1 MLNETLQNIPIA
13 DPMTNQILSMLP
25 AKEYGQMLSLLEPV
39 SFTFGEI
46 LYQPSDLIE
55 NVYFPISGIVSL
67 LSSSER
73 NTQMSIAMI
82 GREGIIGLPAFHRI
96 GVLGYQA
103 VVTIEGSALKMKT
116 IDFLDSCES
125 GGVLHGLLQRY
136 ANLTITRMSQ
146 LLVCSRFHPI
156 ESQTVCW
163 LLMTHDRIQQNEL
176 PVRQADTAKL
186 LGMRREAITLIMGKL
201 RKQQLISYK
210 HGLLTIVN
218 RAGIEAIACPCYGII
233 KAEEESFLG

>member
-1 MLNETLQNIPIA
+1 MLNETLQNIPFA
-13 DPMTNQILSMLP
+13 EPMANQILSMLP
-25 AKEYGQMLSLLEPV
+25 AKEYGRMLSLLEPV

-67 LSSSER
+67 LSLSER

-82 GREGIIGLPAFHRI
+82 RRDGIIGLPAFFRI

-103 VVTIEGSALKMKT
+103 TVTAEGSALKMKT

-125 GGVLHGLLQRY
+125 SIALQSVLQRY
-136 ANLTITRMSQ
+136 ADLAFARMSQ

-156 ESQTVCW
+156 ESQIICW
-163 LLMTHDRIQQNEL
+163 LLMTHDRIQHNEL
-176 PVRQADTAKL
+176 PIRQTDTAKL
-186 LGMRREAITLIMGKL
+186 LGMRREAITLIISKL
-201 RKQQLISYK
+201 RKQQLINYNP
-210 HGLLTIVN
+210 GLLTILN
-218 RAGIEAIACPCYGII
+218 RTGIEAAACPCYSII